1 MGRSEG
7 QVEQVDAD
15 EHVAQSGGQVMQ
27 VPLIDTVELGQ
38 EVEGMQDPEWA
49 DMEEELQDRQ
59 VVDVLIQVEHDE
71 SHSIHHL
78 STCLK
83 GADPHNDL
91 PWHVPLVVADPS
103 DKNHPSLH
111 CFTHCPTSSKYPS

>member
-7 QVEQVDAD
+7 QVEQVDA
-15 EHVAQSGGQVMQ
+15 EKHVAQSGGQVMQ

-38 EVEGMQDPEWA
+38 EVEGTQDPEWA

-71 SHSIHHL
+71 SHSITSL
-78 STCLK
+78 ITLFK
-83 GADPHNDL
+83 GG
-91 PWHVPLVVADPS
+91 
-103 DKNHPSLH
+103 
-111 CFTHCPTSSKYPS
+111 